1 MKKMILINVIT
12 VVVLLAIGIAGFYFW
27 NKTTSYITTDNAK
40 VNGDQIK
47 IASPDS
53 GQIKSLNVKQGDKLD
68 KGDKVATVTV
78 QGQDG
83 ETKDMELKMP
93 QKGTIAKLDGMEG
106 SMVQAGNPIAYA
118 YNLDDLYVT
127 ANIDEKD
134 IKDVEVGKD
143 VDVTIDGQKASI
155 KGKVDSIGKATAASF
170 SLMPS
175 SNSDGNYTK
184 VSQVIPVK
192 ITLESEPSKQVVPGM
207 NAEVK
212 IHKN

>member
-47 IASPDS
+47 IASPAS
-53 GQIKSLNVKQGDKLD
+53 GQIKSLNVKQ
-68 KGDKVATVTV
+68 GDKVATVTV

-106 SMVQAGNPIAYA
+106 SMVQAGNPIAYV

-143 VDVTIDGQKASI
+143 VDVTIDGQKASV

-192 ITLESEPSKQVVPGM
+192 ITLDSEPSKQVVPGM

>member
-27 NKTTSYITTDNAK
+27 NKTTSYVTTDNAK

-47 IASPDS
+47 IASPAS
-53 GQIKSLNVKQGDKLD
+53 GQIKSLNVKQ
-68 KGDKVATVTV
+68 GDKVATVTV

-83 ETKDMELKMP
+83 ETKDMDLKMP

-134 IKDVEVGKD
+134 FKDVEVGKD